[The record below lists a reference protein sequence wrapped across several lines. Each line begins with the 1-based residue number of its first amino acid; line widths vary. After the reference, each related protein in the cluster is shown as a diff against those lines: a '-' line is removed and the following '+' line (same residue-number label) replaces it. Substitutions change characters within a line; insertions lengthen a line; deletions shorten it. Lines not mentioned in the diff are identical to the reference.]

1 MSYKI
6 IDRAI
11 MPDGTEIYLEDWS
24 KSNSQEYPDVHGMTI
39 GAYPI
44 ARRTSKGGFIRGGER
59 FRLTIAMN
67 SYSGYSNDM
76 VKADYKALKRGKKK
90 LEDLAEH
97 FWDGDK
103 DAWLLGMNAEDYGRE
118 LK

>member
-44 ARRTSKGGFIRGGER
+44 ARRTS
-59 FRLTIAMN
+59 
-67 SYSGYSNDM
+67 
-76 VKADYKALKRGKKK
+76 
-90 LEDLAEH
+90 
-97 FWDGDK
+97 
-103 DAWLLGMNAEDYGRE
+103 
-118 LK
+118 

>member
-1 MSYKI
+1 
-6 IDRAI
+6 
-11 MPDGTEIYLEDWS
+11 
-24 KSNSQEYPDVHGMTI
+24 
-39 GAYPI
+39 
-44 ARRTSKGGFIRGGER
+44 
-59 FRLTIAMN
+59 MN

-103 DAWLLGMNAEDYGRE
+103 DAWLLGMNAEGIT
-118 LK
+118 